1 MKTGILTFH
10 CSDNFGAMLQ
20 AYGLKTFLKTI
31 EPDTE
36 IVPYA
41 PFFMT
46 GRHWLIPWYSGKS
59 LIKMAGSAVR
69 NFLTLTPDYFTQKK
83 RMKTFRT
90 RYLTPS
96 PRPVRT
102 LKGLENLTYEVYV
115 LGSDQIWNPDITF
128 GLRKAY
134 FGAFSNSY
142 KKLVIAYAASLGG
155 SSLDNSYDQEMRLL
169 LSYVDRISVREK
181 AAVPY
186 VSRMAGKE
194 ASAVVDPVFL
204 PDVEEWKKIEAPPK
218 KRNYILV
225 YKTEKSEKLMDYAK
239 RLAALKNL
247 PVIELKYQKGVK
259 PENKQVIVETGA
271 GPAEFLGY
279 IHHADYVVTNSFH
292 AMAFSIIYQK
302 NFLVFEHSIRN
313 ARLENVLEQCALTD
327 RMVRNGA
334 EPHDIDAVIDWTKV
348 EEDMRRMRK
357 DSISFL
363 RESMSARNSEE

>member
-1 MKTGILTFH
+1 MRTGILTFH
-10 CSDNFGAMLQ
+10 CSDNYGAMLQ

-46 GRHWLIPWYSGKS
+46 GRHWLIPWYPGKS

-134 FGAFSNSY
+134 FGAFSNRY
-142 KKLVIAYAASLGG
+142 KKHVIAYAASLGG
-155 SSLDNSYDQEMRLL
+155 SSLDDIYDQEIHSL

-194 ASAVVDPVFL
+194 VSAVVDPVFL
-204 PDVEEWKKIEAPPK
+204 LDVEEWKKIETLSK
-218 KRNYILV
+218 KRNYVLV
-225 YKTEKSEKLMDYAK
+225 YKTEKSEKLMEYAK
-239 RLAALKNL
+239 RLAAAKNL

-302 NFLVFEHSIRN
+302 KFLAFEHNTRN
-313 ARLENVLEQCALTD
+313 ARLENALEQCGLGE
-327 RMVRNGA
+327 RMVGKGS
-334 EPHDIDAVIDWTKV
+334 EPHDIDAAIDWTKV
-348 EEDMRRMRK
+348 KENMKQMREG
-357 DSISFL
+357 SILFL
-363 RESMSARNSEE
+363 KESMDVQNIEK

>member
-1 MKTGILTFH
+1 MRTGILTFH
-10 CSDNFGAMLQ
+10 CADNYGAMLQ
-20 AYGLKTFLKTI
+20 AYGLKNFLKTI

-46 GRHWLIPWYSGKS
+46 GRHWLIPWYPGKS

-134 FGAFSNSY
+134 FGAFSNRY
-142 KKLVIAYAASLGG
+142 KKHVIAYAASLGG
-155 SSLDNSYDQEMRLL
+155 NSLDDSYDQEMRLL

-186 VSRMAGKE
+186 VSRMAEKE
-194 ASAVVDPVFL
+194 VSAVVDPVFL
-204 PDVEEWKKIEAPPK
+204 LDVEEWKKIETLPK
-218 KRNYILV
+218 KRNYVLV
-225 YKTEKSEKLMDYAK
+225 YKTEKSEKLMEYAK
-239 RLAALKNL
+239 RLAAAKNL
-247 PVIELKYQKGVK
+247 PVIELKYQKEMR
-259 PENKQVIVETGA
+259 PENKQIIVETGA

-279 IHHADYVVTNSFH
+279 IHYADYVVTNSFH

-302 NFLVFEHSIRN
+302 KFLAFEHSTGN
-313 ARLENVLEQCALTD
+313 ARLENVLEQCALEE
-327 RMVRNGA
+327 RMVRKGT
-334 EPHDIDAVIDWTKV
+334 EPHSIDNAVDWIKV
-348 EEDMRRMRK
+348 KENINQMRK
-357 DSISFL
+357 DSILFL
-363 RESMSARNSEE
+363 KESVSAQNVEK